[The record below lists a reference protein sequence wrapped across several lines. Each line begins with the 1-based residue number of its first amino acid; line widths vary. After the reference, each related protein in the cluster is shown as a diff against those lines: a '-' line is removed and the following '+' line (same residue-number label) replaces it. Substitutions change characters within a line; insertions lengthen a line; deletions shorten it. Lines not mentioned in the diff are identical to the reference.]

1 MRAGQKRARKDVDV
15 DRWERGAG
23 RARRSWREGGFE
35 ALRRADG
42 LGAGAVGLE
51 GGGTTGP
58 SERAQPPCIHKL

>member
-1 MRAGQKRARKDVDV
+1 MG
-15 DRWERGAG
+15 EGGGAG
-23 RARRSWREGGFE
+23 AQELEGGGVRE

-42 LGAGAVGLE
+42 LGAGVVGLE